1 MKRFLNIKGMLLMVY
16 ATANYYSAF
25 GSFTFLVFI
34 LSLDTLLNS
43 FKTGA
48 IILQGPHQS
57 A

>member
-1 MKRFLNIKGMLLMVY
+1 MKRFLNIKGMLLIVY
-16 ATANYYSAF
+16 ATANYYSALV
-25 GSFTFLVFI
+25 STLEVFI

-48 IILQGPHQS
+48 IILQGPHQF

>member
-1 MKRFLNIKGMLLMVY
+1 MVY